1 MSTYE
6 KECLAILLAVDRWR
20 SYLQHSVFTIVT
32 DHRNLTHLT
41 EQKLVTSMQQKA
53 FLKLMGLQ
61 YKIKY
66 KKGLENTAA
75 DALSRQVEEDQHS
88 MSISVPRWMEIIQEG
103 YEKDEAT
110 KQLLTQLSV
119 HSDKQGDF
127 QLMQGIIR
135 HNGKIWLGQ
144 HEEAKQA
151 VLLALHSSGVGGHSG
166 ITATYN
172 RVKTL
177 FSWSR
182 LKNYVQ
188 TYVQGCEVCQK
199 AKSEH
204 CKLSGLLQTLPVP
217 LQAWS
222 TVSLDFIEGLPKSG
236 KFDTILAVVDKFTKF
251 AKFIAL
257 SHPFTALTVA
267 QAFIQNVYEMFGMP
281 RVIISDQDRMFTSAL
296 WQELFRLADVKLN
309 MSSFYHPQTNG

>member
-1 MSTYE
+1 
-6 KECLAILLAVDRWR
+6 
-20 SYLQHSVFTIVT
+20 
-32 DHRNLTHLT
+32 
-41 EQKLVTSMQQKA
+41 
-53 FLKLMGLQ
+53 
-61 YKIKY
+61 
-66 KKGLENTAA
+66 
-75 DALSRQVEEDQHS
+75 
-88 MSISVPRWMEIIQEG
+88 
-103 YEKDEAT
+103 
-110 KQLLTQLSV
+110 
-119 HSDKQGDF
+119 
-127 QLMQGIIR
+127 
-135 HNGKIWLGQ
+135 
-144 HEEAKQA
+144 
-151 VLLALHSSGVGGHSG
+151 
-166 ITATYN
+166 
-172 RVKTL
+172 
-177 FSWSR
+177 
-182 LKNYVQ
+182 
-188 TYVQGCEVCQK
+188 VQGCEVCQK

-281 RVIISDQDRMFTSAL
+281 RVIISDRDRMFTSAL